1 MLKKIAALLVVVII
15 ISVNFNI
22 MANEP
27 GKELMHS
34 QTQYVNSIVKKHIGT
49 ILQFGILDNINDTIK
64 IGDPVMVKDSE
75 NGTVLTSYRIYSKK
89 LLAVLNV
96 ISRDGKFYS
105 TLNLNDGLIEK
116 SNIKRNNIIDDMN
129 IDFKTLRVSDS
140 NFLNID
146 GIRQGQT
153 SWCWAATIAT
163 NVNYINGERLSA
175 YDVVRAVKDNVDYN
189 EGGTDTN
196 AIDAYIYYGL
206 DPEFHGRNIDIREVM
221 YSIDNNRP
229 LDVRLRR
236 WKRNEGYGRHA
247 VSLYGYREYSDG
259 SVIYAIWDPAR
270 GYATVDVDNRGD
282 FVYSTNN
289 GTYLWDNTIVLR

>member
-1 MLKKIAALLVVVII
+1 MLKKFGVFLLVLII
-15 ISVNFNI
+15 ISMNINI
-22 MANEP
+22 MANEF
-27 GKELMHS
+27 GKEVVDS
-34 QTQYVNSIVKKHIGT
+34 QTRYVNSIVKKHLGT
-49 ILQFGILDNINDTIK
+49 ILKFGKLDNINNTIK
-64 IGDPVMVKDSE
+64 IGNPVLVKDSE
-75 NGTVLTSYRIYSKK
+75 DLVYTSYRIYSKK

-96 ISRDGKFYS
+96 ISKDGKFYS
-105 TLNLNDGLIEK
+105 TLNLNDGLIK
-116 SNIKRNNIIDDMN
+116 NSNIKRNNIIDNMN
-129 IDFKTLRVSDS
+129 MDFITLRISDS
-140 NFLNID
+140 KFLNID

-153 SWCWAATIAT
+153 RWCWAATIAT

-206 DPEFHGRNIDIREVM
+206 DPEFHGRNIDIREVI
-221 YSIDNNRP
+221 YSIDNDRP
-229 LDVRLRR
+229 LDIRLRR
-236 WKRNEGYGRHA
+236 WKRDEGFGRHA

-282 FVYSTNN
+282 FIYSTNN
-289 GTYLWDNTIVLR
+289 GTYLWDNTIVIR